1 MLKNKQIII
10 NVMYFVLYHVY
21 RFIGMTGGYTIGATG
36 LEPITT
42 VCETAVLTLNYT
54 PTPP

>member
-1 MLKNKQIII
+1 
-10 NVMYFVLYHVY
+10 MYFVLYHVY

-36 LEPITT
+36 FEPITT

-54 PTPP
+54 PTTFINNYYSGT